1 MSGFVFYWAGAAF
14 VATWVISSRREDGQ
28 NEVSV
33 IVEFCAVLLWPFF
46 LAVLTICFA
55 WLLLTGRLPWQR

>member
-1 MSGFVFYWAGAAF
+1 MSGFAFYWTGAAF
-14 VATWVISSRREDGQ
+14 MAMWVVSSRRKDGQ

-33 IVEFCAVLLWPFF
+33 IVEFCTVLLWPVF
-46 LAVLTICFA
+46 LIVLTICIV